1 MLEMQKGH
9 SVAVKPAYQ
18 VIKLKIKTQT
28 AKFVLRMEE
37 MIFFKNINHL
47 QLFYSPPFCVQNQE
61 KTVNRGFI

>member
-1 MLEMQKGH
+1 MQKGH

-37 MIFFKNINHL
+37 MIFFQEYKSFAIILFTSILCAESGKN
-47 QLFYSPPFCVQNQE
+47 S
-61 KTVNRGFI
+61 